1 MAVEDSNSSYSQAIW
16 VLISVLIA
24 VLVVIVAV
32 WLGIKQALI
41 SR

>member
-1 MAVEDSNSSYSQAIW
+1 LRTATALTQAIW

-41 SR
+41 SH